1 MSKRYTA
8 DFETATWL
16 SDETYVWAYAI
27 CEIDNTNNII
37 IGNNIDDFIKW
48 CCDTHNPIVY
58 FHNLKFDGEFII
70 HYLLKHDFVHIKD
83 KKERAD
89 KTFTTLISDMGLFY
103 QIEVYFKVG
112 NKKISKVTFI
122 DSLKII
128 PFSVNDI
135 AKTFNLPI
143 SKLELDYDKPRER
156 GYILN
161 KDEEAYISHDVK
173 IVAMALKVLFDS
185 GLEKMTIGS
194 NALNNFKDIIGSNK
208 FNHYFKEL
216 DKRLDNDL
224 RDSYKGGFTYLNP
237 IYKNKNVGVGIT
249 LDVNSLYPSVMYD
262 KPMPF
267 DYPIFYEGKYV
278 EDKVYNLYIQK
289 ITCSFKIKKNKIPT
303 IQIKHRMFKDNEYL
317 LSSENP
323 LGEDIVS
330 LTLTS
335 VDLKLFFEQYEVS
348 DLTYVC
354 GWKFKSIRGL
364 FTKYIDYWTDIK
376 IKSTIEKNFGMRTLA
391 KLMLNSL
398 YGKFAT
404 SLKARSKLPYLE
416 GDIVKYSMGDE
427 EDKKGLYI
435 PIGAFIT
442 AYARDK
448 TIRTSQAITDYSL
461 SKYGVDMYIYS
472 DTDSISTLL
481 PIEEVKK
488 FCDIDHTKLGYW
500 DHENT
505 FTRAKFIRQK
515 TYLKEIDNEIHI
527 TCAGMPKSCYSYVEW
542 NTFKEGFTC
551 GGKLRFSHVKGGVK
565 LVPTDFTIKK
575 DTELTKN
582 MKGF

>member
-1 MSKRYTA
+1 MGKRYTA

-16 SDETYVWAYAI
+16 SDETYVWAFAI
-27 CEIDNTNNII
+27 CEIDNSENII
-37 IGNNIDDFIKW
+37 IGNNIEDFFEW
-48 CCDTHNPIVY
+48 CISTHNPILY

-70 HYLLKHDFVHIKD
+70 YYLLKNDFVHIKD
-83 KKERAD
+83 KKDRKD

-128 PFSVNDI
+128 PFSVDDI
-135 AKTFNLPI
+135 AKTFNLPL
-143 SKLELDYDKPRER
+143 SKLTLDYDRVREK

-161 KDEEAYISHDVK
+161 KEEEEYIKHDVK
-173 IVAMALKVLFDS
+173 IVALALKLLFDS
-185 GLEKMTIGS
+185 GLDKMTIGS
-194 NALNNFKDIIGSNK
+194 NALNNFKEIIGSNK
-208 FNHYFKEL
+208 FNHYFKQL

-237 IYKNKNVGVGIT
+237 IYKGVEVGSGIT

-262 KPMPF
+262 KELPF
-267 DYPIFYEGKYV
+267 DYPIFYEGKYI

-317 LSSENP
+317 TSSENP

-335 VDLKLFFEQYEVS
+335 VDLKLFLEQYDVS
-348 DLTYVC
+348 DLNYVC
-354 GWKFKSIRGL
+354 GWKFKSIKGL
-364 FTKYIDYWTDIK
+364 FTKYIDYWTNIK
-376 IKSTIEKNFGMRTLA
+376 IKSTKEGNFGMRTLA

-404 SLKARSKLPYLE
+404 SLKARSKSPYLE
-416 GDIVKYSMGDE
+416 NDIVKYEIGSE
-427 EDKKGLYI
+427 EEKKGLYI
-435 PIGAFIT
+435 PVGAFIT
-442 AYARDK
+442 AYAREI
-448 TIRTSQAITDYSL
+448 TIRTSQKITDYSIN
-461 SKYGVDMYIYS
+461 KYGCDLYIYS

-481 PIEEVKK
+481 SVDEVKK
-488 FCDIDHTKLGYW
+488 FCKIDSTKLGYW
-500 DHENT
+500 DNENT

-515 TYLKEIDNEIHI
+515 TYLKEIDGQIKI
-527 TCAGMPKSCYSYVEW
+527 TCAGMPKTCYNYVEW
-542 NTFKEGFTC
+542 DNFKEGFSC

-565 LVPTDFTIKK
+565 LVPTEFTIKK
-575 DTELTKN
+575 DIELIKN